1 VKLKIGDVVA
11 YPPHGVGRVSARE
24 KRVVL
29 GTEQEVVVLA
39 LSDGLSV
46 TVTVER
52 AQEQFRP
59 LVDEKG
65 LREVQKTLRAQG
77 DASDEVWAKRLK
89 EAQDKLRSGDALE
102 LAEIVR
108 DGVRR
113 DQAAAAAGAS
123 KLSASERALLV
134 KARDLL
140 AGEIGVVRRIE
151 QDEASAWIDEQLAAG
166 G

>member
-1 VKLKIGDVVA
+1 MKLKIGDVVA